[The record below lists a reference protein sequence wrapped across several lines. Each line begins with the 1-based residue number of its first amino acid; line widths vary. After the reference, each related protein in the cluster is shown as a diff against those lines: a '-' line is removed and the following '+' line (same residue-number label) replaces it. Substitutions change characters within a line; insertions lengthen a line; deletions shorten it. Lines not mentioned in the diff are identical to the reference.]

1 MMRSPALDEGF
12 GPSTRA
18 VSSRLTDAA
27 TAAVAVLFLTAGLI
41 VALTALS
48 IRIAVAMQLI

>member
-12 GPSTRA
+12 GPSTRS

-27 TAAVAVLFLTAGLI
+27 TAAIAVLFLTAGLI

-48 IRIAVAMQLI
+48 IRIATAMQVI